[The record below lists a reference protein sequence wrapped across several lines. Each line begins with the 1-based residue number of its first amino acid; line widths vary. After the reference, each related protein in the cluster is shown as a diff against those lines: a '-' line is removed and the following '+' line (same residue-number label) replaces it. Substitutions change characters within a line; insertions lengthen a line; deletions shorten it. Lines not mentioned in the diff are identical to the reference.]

1 VDPDVLIIGTG
12 HNGLVAAF
20 YLARAGL
27 NVEMVEA
34 RALIGGACVTEEL
47 IPGFK
52 FSTCANV
59 ACWLRPKV
67 VDDMQLLERGLQFSV
82 TNDEKVA
89 HCWPVVTQV
98 LPDKQPF
105 VWWPD
110 PKKMQAEIA
119 RFSQADAEAWLR
131 WNDFWDKAG
140 NLIGPYLL
148 APPPTLAEL
157 MGRARQTGVED
168 VLTIVL
174 TTSLAQLAD
183 RFFESEVM
191 RNHVHAPHDV
201 GSVYDTGTGLATALA
216 AAMSGYTETGQSA
229 PGGYVRGGMGN
240 ITQTMAQAAREHG
253 VTIRANSPVHRIL
266 VEDGRAV
273 GVELEDGQRI
283 AAKNIVSNADP
294 KRTFL
299 KLTDPADLSKAFL
312 ERVRQLRTDI
322 APLKFH
328 CALSELPEY
337 YAFEGSDL
345 PTRGSFLICPDRA
358 YHEQAWDDARHRRLP
373 QAPYM
378 ELMTPSV
385 WDDSLAPPGK
395 HTVSFWILFAP
406 VHLKEG
412 SWPERRDEMAERL
425 LHLMDHYSPNFRRAV
440 VDYVL
445 LTPYDLEQRVLLT
458 DGNIH
463 HVDISPSQMLWQ
475 RPLPELAH
483 YQTPVQNLYMC
494 GAGMHPYGEVS
505 GAPGHNAAH
514 IILHDL
520 SVRQ

>member
-1 VDPDVLIIGTG
+1 MERDVVIIGTG

-27 NVEMVEA
+27 KVEMVEA
-34 RALIGGACVTEEL
+34 RGLIGGACVTEEL

-67 VDDMQLLERGLQFSV
+67 VEDMQLLARGLQFSI
-82 TNDEKVA
+82 TGDRVA

-98 LPDKQPF
+98 LPGNQPF

-110 PKKMQAEIA
+110 TARMQAEIA
-119 RFSQADAEAWLR
+119 RFSPADAEAWLR
-131 WNDFWDKAG
+131 WNQFWDQAAD
-140 NLIGPYLL
+140 LLGPYLL
-148 APPPTLAEL
+148 TPPPTLAEL
-157 MGRARQTGVED
+157 MERARQTGAEEI
-168 VLTIVL
+168 LTTVL

-191 RNHVHAPHDV
+191 RNHVHAPHDM

-216 AAMSGYTETGQSA
+216 AAMSGYSETGRPA
-229 PGGYVRGGMGN
+229 PCGYVRGGMGN
-240 ITQTMAQAAREHG
+240 ITQAMAQAAREHG
-253 VTIRANSPVHRIL
+253 VIIRTHSLVRRIL
-266 VEDGRAV
+266 VEAGRVA
-273 GVELEDGQRI
+273 GVELASGEQVAARI
-283 AAKNIVSNADP
+283 IVSNADP

-299 KLTDPADLSKAFL
+299 KLMDPADLPEPFL
-312 ERVRQLRTDI
+312 RQVRQLRTDI

-337 YAFEGSDL
+337 YAFPDSDL
-345 PTRGSFLICPDRA
+345 PGRGSFLICPDRA
-358 YHEQAWDDARHRRLP
+358 YHERAWDDARHGRLP

-385 WDDSLAPPGK
+385 WDDTLAPPGK

-406 VHLKEG
+406 VHLRAG
-412 SWPERRDEMAERL
+412 SWPERREEMAERL
-425 LHLMDHYSPNFRRAV
+425 LQLMDRYSPNFRRAV
-440 VDYVL
+440 LDYVL
-445 LTPYDLEQRVLLT
+445 FTPYDLEQRVLLT

-483 YQTPVQNLYMC
+483 YRGPLPGLYLC

-514 IILHDL
+514 TILGDL
-520 SVRQ
+520 ARSA